1 MPRPAHQAITCRAGR
16 MQTMPLFSRWVAL
29 CAVAAIG
36 FVSAAAPALAQ
47 TKLKW
52 AHVYEIAEPYHTE
65 ALWAAEEIKKR
76 TAGRY
81 DIQVFSASQ
90 LGNEN
95 QIKEGWGF
103 APVDMI
109 SPGLSFAGSTHK
121 PLALTGA

>member
-29 CAVAAIG
+29 CAVGAIG

-47 TKLKW
+47 TRLKW
-52 AHVYEIAEPYHTE
+52 AHVYEITEPYHTE

-81 DIQVFSASQ
+81 DIQVFAASQ

-95 QIKEGWGF
+95 QINEGLGLGTL
-103 APVDMI
+103 ATI
-109 SPGLSFAGSTHK
+109 YTGLSFAGSIPK
-121 PLALTGA
+121 PA